1 MWNEDALLDL
11 RIPEQDESIIKV
23 IGVGGGG
30 SNAVNHMCRQG
41 IRGVEFVVCNT
52 DIQALRI
59 SPVKNRIQIGK
70 ELTEG
75 RGAGS
80 LPERGKQSAIES
92 LDYIKT
98 ILERNTKMVF
108 ITAGMGGGTGTGAA
122 PVIAKQ
128 ARELGILTIGIV
140 TIPFSF
146 EGRRRV
152 EQAMEGVDELSEYV
166 DALLIICN
174 EKLRDMYGNLKLSK
188 AFEMADNVLTI
199 AAKSIAEIITLKGFV
214 NVDFADVEVVMRNS
228 GVALMGAGESAGE
241 NRAMEAVQ
249 MALESPLL
257 NSNDIRGA
265 SNILL
270 NMLYGSK
277 EITMDEITLITDYVK
292 ELVGRDVDVIWG
304 AGKDE
309 SLNEELHVAV
319 IATGFNNSP
328 VDTRRKAPTFKVERV
343 DDLEMKLES
352 AKEVEEEQRRRKQ
365 QVEENRR
372 MRREQEDQQRRVA
385 REREERERKTW
396 RDDEEM
402 REFED
407 ADDEPLFK
415 RKRNIREH
423 NKEYDREFERERGRK
438 RGLNEVPDVDSWFK
452 RKLGNMFN
460 EDMSRDSEM

>member
-241 NRAMEAVQ
+241 NRAREAVQ

-372 MRREQEDQQRRVA
+372 TRREQEDQQRRTA

-407 ADDEPLFK
+407 SDDEPLFK